1 MQCVQL
7 YEMRTI
13 TKIGLK
19 CVELYTMHILYEML
33 PNHQDWIKMPFP
45 DLKSILPT
53 ENHAGLKEVV
63 PNRTFDS
70 ISILIAPDGQK
81 VYLLHPHVL
90 LTSTVFSQFP
100 VQQDKVLVAI
110 LAPSELAVQV
120 QRHELA
126 VMKPLPIN
134 KTIQE

>member
-1 MQCVQL
+1 
-7 YEMRTI
+7 MRTI

-19 CVELYTMHILYEML
+19 CVQLYTMHILYEML
-33 PNHQDWIKMPFP
+33 HNQQDCIKMPFP
-45 DLKSILPT
+45 DLKSIIST
-53 ENHAGLKEVV
+53 ENHTELKES
-63 PNRTFDS
+63 NRTFDS

-126 VMKPLPIN
+126 VMKPLPVN
-134 KTIQE
+134 QTIQE